1 MWSLEIQ
8 RRIDQS
14 KCQVKSLTLKVT
26 PSATQFFKGL
36 TKLAVILDY
45 KRPWMLCLALQPGQK
60 SGMILPF
67 EMVLKSKLPK
77 IFLTKNVLLKSYSPM
92 KKKNQKDWNDC

>member
-1 MWSLEIQ
+1 MVVWSLEIQ

-45 KRPWMLCLALQPGQK
+45 KRPWVLCLALQSGQK
-60 SGMILPF
+60 SGMILPS
-67 EMVLKSKLPK
+67 EVVLKLKLPK
-77 IFLTKNVLLKSYSPM
+77 NHLTKNVLLKSYSSM
-92 KKKNQKDWNDC
+92 KKKSERFK